1 VHAQNETILAFDTEA
16 RLELLDAFARIDSA
30 AVREAFASWCDA
42 RARLEDLERG
52 EQDRLRMVDLWSF
65 QRKELVAAKLEAG
78 EDERLENEKRVLAN
92 AEKIY
97 SLAMS
102 TYELLYE
109 SDASAAARLRAAA
122 RNLQQLATY
131 EARFEEPAA
140 MLDSA
145 CLMAEDVGAT
155 LRDYA
160 AGIDAS
166 PARLAAVEDRLA
178 TLDLLKRKYGPA
190 LDQVLA
196 YRDEV
201 TRKLDEVENRDELL
215 QRLRAEL
222 DTAAKAYLAAAR
234 TTSTARRSAAAQL
247 ERAVE
252 SEINDLA
259 MKASFKV
266 AIEGGEAEEH
276 WSADGFDRVAYLIST
291 NPGEPLKP
299 VERIAS
305 GGELSRVMLA
315 LKATVEGG
323 ASRRSGSQRTLIFD
337 EIDSG
342 IGGGAA
348 EAVGKKLKSLA
359 RAHQVLCI
367 THLPQ
372 IASFAD
378 HHYVI
383 EKKAVAG
390 RTRTSI
396 RRLSIDERTEEV
408 ARMLSGAKL
417 SDTSRKHAEQML
429 KANA

>member
-1 VHAQNETILAFDTEA
+1 
-16 RLELLDAFARIDSA
+16 
-30 AVREAFASWCDA
+30 
-42 RARLEDLERG
+42 
-52 EQDRLRMVDLWSF
+52 MVDFWSF
-65 QRKELVAAKLEAG
+65 QKRELDFAKLDPG
-78 EDERLENEKRVLAN
+78 EDERLESEKRLLAN

-102 TYELLYE
+102 AYELLYE
-109 SDASAAARLRAAA
+109 SDASAAARLRAAT
-122 RNLQQLATY
+122 RHLQQLGAY

-145 CLMAEDVGAT
+145 RLMAEDVGAM

-178 TLDLLKRKYGPA
+178 TLDVLKRKYGPT
-190 LDQVLA
+190 LGQVLA

-201 TRKLDEVENRDELL
+201 SHKLNEVENRDEVLKH
-215 QRLRAEL
+215 LRAEL
-222 DTAAKAYLAAAR
+222 DTAAKAYLDAAR
-234 TTSTARRSAAAQL
+234 KSAAARRSAAAKLQ
-247 ERAVE
+247 RAVE
-252 SEINDLA
+252 AEVSDLA
-259 MKASFKV
+259 MKASFQV
-266 AIEGGEAEEH
+266 AIEGGEAEEN

-315 LKATVEGG
+315 LKATVEGAG
-323 ASRRSGSQRTLIFD
+323 SEARPRGPSSQRTLIFD

-342 IGGGAA
+342 IGGRAA

-383 EKKAVAG
+383 EKKQAGG
-390 RTRTSI
+390 RTRTGI
-396 RRLSIDERTEEV
+396 RRLSAAERTEEV